1 MKDKIV
7 KEWFE
12 RGEHDFQTAKIS
24 MLQEGY
30 PDVILFLLHQA
41 IEKYIKG
48 YLIFNGWKLKK
59 IHDLETLLTETMEFD
74 KSFEKYLDFG
84 RKLTAYYYE
93 DRYPPGPI
101 PEISKEEI
109 ENTYKITEEIIIL
122 IKSKIILTG

>member
-1 MKDKIV
+1 
-7 KEWFE
+7 
-12 RGEHDFQTAKIS
+12 